1 MIGCYFG
8 IILLSAQSLFSNSSS
23 GQSTTYTIGIL
34 LSAISAFFIAV
45 IFVATN
51 KLKQVHYTIITFY
64 LSITT
69 AFVSLIMMFLQYA
82 ILDGRIPFEKLSA
95 KIWLMLLAASIL
107 NYLGINFLTKSNQLG
122 SPVTVAIILYI

>member
-8 IILLSAQSLFSNSSS
+8 IILLSAQSLISNSSS

-51 KLKQVHYTIITFY
+51 KLKQVHYIIITFY

-69 AFVSLIMMFLQYA
+69 ALVSLIMMFLQYA
-82 ILDGRIPFEKLSA
+82 ILDGRIPFEKVSA
-95 KIWLMLLAASIL
+95 
-107 NYLGINFLTKSNQLG
+107 
-122 SPVTVAIILYI
+122 

>member
-107 NYLGINFLTKSNQLG
+107 NYLGITFLTKSNQLG